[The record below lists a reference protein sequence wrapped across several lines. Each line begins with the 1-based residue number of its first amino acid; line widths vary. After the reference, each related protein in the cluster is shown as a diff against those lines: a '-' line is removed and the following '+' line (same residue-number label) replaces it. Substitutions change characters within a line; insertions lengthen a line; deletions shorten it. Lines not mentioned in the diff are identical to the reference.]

1 MSSSYGSNMPR
12 KNLVVAWI
20 RAFFGRDNEG
30 GALVEMAISL
40 PIMLLVM
47 TGIFSFSVALYQ
59 KLQLAQ
65 AVGNAGRLLAVDRGS
80 NDPCADATNAIY
92 AAAPGLTQSGISVTY
107 NLYNPN
113 PPSGG
118 TGAIGSSGALG
129 KSCYTAG
136 GNVYMGAGG
145 TAEIQA
151 SYSGCMLN
159 IVNVWGK
166 NMKGACTLSA
176 QVTEVVQ

>member
-1 MSSSYGSNMPR
+1 MPK
-12 KNLVVAWI
+12 KNFVVAWV

-40 PIMLLVM
+40 PIMLLIM

-59 KLQLAQ
+59 KLQLAE
-65 AVGNAGRLLAVDRGS
+65 AVGNAGRLLAVDRGA
-80 NDPCADATNAIY
+80 NDPCQDATNAIY
-92 AAAPGLTQSGISVTY
+92 AAAPGLTQSSITLTY

-113 PPSGG
+113 FPSGG
-118 TGAIGSSGALG
+118 TTAIGASGALG
-129 KSCYTAG
+129 KSCNTPG
-136 GNVYMGAGG
+136 GNIYMGAGG

-151 SYSGCMLN
+151 QYSGCMLN

-166 NMKGACTLSA
+166 NMTGACTLSA